1 MATTPAPRTTTRRAE
16 KAGKRGEEEN
26 EQGDRE
32 ASHRFAHAPVSPFGP
47 VALSGPSHPSR
58 PPLELLRGLPP
69 PLPFR
74 ALPRAAPPTPTHTR
88 RRRNLLRL
96 PEGARP
102 PRLGRQGP
110 RRAGPA
116 APGYRPRWA
125 PDAVRG
131 APQPPPSMNRGGPVP
146 EQLQASRD
154 LVNEGLSGLV
164 PRAKVLL
171 TVGAAVPTA
180 FVGLISVAVC
190 VFAVLALGLEGK
202 FIHGAGV
209 LLLVLLFLFFGV
221 FEREERG
228 EREERREEREKR
240 GEREERNKDLP
251 LLVSLFF

>member
-1 MATTPAPRTTTRRAE
+1 
-16 KAGKRGEEEN
+16 
-26 EQGDRE
+26 
-32 ASHRFAHAPVSPFGP
+32 
-47 VALSGPSHPSR
+47 
-58 PPLELLRGLPP
+58 
-69 PLPFR
+69 
-74 ALPRAAPPTPTHTR
+74 
-88 RRRNLLRL
+88 
-96 PEGARP
+96 
-102 PRLGRQGP
+102 
-110 RRAGPA
+110 
-116 APGYRPRWA
+116 
-125 PDAVRG
+125 
-131 APQPPPSMNRGGPVP
+131 MNRGGPVP

-240 GEREERNKDLP
+240 GEREEREVKAHP
-251 LLVSLFF
+251 LSISLFLKTFPSNSKKKKNRRQAGLGAARGHRSLLPSRPVPEGGAVPGLQGITRRREREGEKKL